1 MIVSILKSPVKH
13 KRYRAY
19 IKKQNGQMEYYDFGL
34 AGGQTF
40 IDGRTEKERE
50 NYLKRHMGNKTEEAL
65 IKNLVPS
72 PSLLSAFLLW
82 GKSRDLNENVKYLNN
97 RWNQKT

>member
-19 IKKQNGQMEYYDFGL
+19 IKKDNGQMEYYDFGL

-50 NYLKRHMGNKTEEAL
+50 NYLKRHMANKTEEKL
-65 IKNLVPS
+65 IKNLVAS
-72 PSLLSAFLLW
+72 PSLLSSYLLW
-82 GKSRDLNENVKYLNN
+82 GKSRDINENMKYLNN
-97 RWNQKT
+97 LWKK